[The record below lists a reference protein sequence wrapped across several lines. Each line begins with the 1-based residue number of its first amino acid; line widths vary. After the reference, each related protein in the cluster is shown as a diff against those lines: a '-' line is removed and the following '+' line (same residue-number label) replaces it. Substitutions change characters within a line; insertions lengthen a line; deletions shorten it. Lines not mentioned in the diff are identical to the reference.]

1 MNFRTLTY
9 EKLGAV
15 VRVTAN
21 RPEVLNAQSRV
32 MILELDEAFRSASED
47 VDTRVI
53 IVAGAGQH
61 FSAGHDLGSP
71 EELEDQKAHPVGP
84 GIAENLKRLSELYL
98 ETCLRWRD
106 VPKPT
111 IAQVQGYCIMGGLML
126 ASCCDLIIAAEDA
139 LFADRAVR
147 WGGSHVQYFTMPWDL
162 GPRKAKE
169 YLFTGDY
176 VDAPTALELG
186 LVNRVVKREAAGRGD
201 AGAGPADRA
210 AGSLRA
216 QAGQG
221 VGERDHGHPGPSA
234 GRGSGVQEL
243 HADHSAPP
251 GPGHLWRGGAGQGR
265 EGSHCHTGPEVRRRR
280 RAFAA
285 SELNGGHDHGFTR
298 RQGGVGDGRGPAA
311 RDRPGHRAGPGGA
324 GRGRGRH
331 GDGPRSRPPIRTT
344 RRRRAGATWRARPS
358 RSARMAGAR

>member
-1 MNFRTLTY
+1 MTFRTLTY

-15 VRVTAN
+15 LRITAN
-21 RPEVLNAQSRV
+21 RPAVLNAQSRV
-32 MILELDEAFRSASED
+32 MILELDEAFRAASED
-47 VDTRVI
+47 AGTRVI

-126 ASCCDLIIAAEDA
+126 ASCCDLIIAADDA

-176 VDAPTALELG
+176 VDARTALDLG
-186 LVNRVVKREAAGRGD
+186 LVNRVVEREKLAEATLELAQRIALQDPYALKLAKASVNETMDIQGHRRAAEAAFKNYMLTIPHRQALGTYGAAARAKGVKDRIATRDQKFGD
-201 AGAGPADRA
+201 
-210 AGSLRA
+210 
-216 QAGQG
+216 
-221 VGERDHGHPGPSA
+221 VGE
-234 GRGSGVQEL
+234 
-243 HADHSAPP
+243 HS
-251 GPGHLWRGGAGQGR
+251 
-265 EGSHCHTGPEVRRRR
+265 RR
-280 RAFAA
+280 
-285 SELNGGHDHGFTR
+285 
-298 RQGGVGDGRGPAA
+298 
-311 RDRPGHRAGPGGA
+311 
-324 GRGRGRH
+324 
-331 GDGPRSRPPIRTT
+331 PR
-344 RRRRAGATWRARPS
+344 
-358 RSARMAGAR
+358 

>member
-1 MNFRTLTY
+1 MTFRTLAY

-15 VRVTAN
+15 LRITAN

-32 MILELDEAFRSASED
+32 MIVELDEAFRSAVED
-47 VDTRVI
+47 DETRVI

-61 FSAGHDLGSP
+61 FSAGHDLGSR
-71 EELEDQKAHPVGP
+71 EELEDQQTHPVGP

-126 ASCCDLIIAAEDA
+126 ASSCDLIIAAEDA

-176 VDAPTALELG
+176 IDAATARELG
-186 LVNRVVKREAAGRGD
+186 LVNRVVPREALAD
-201 AGAGPADRA
+201 ATLELAQRIALQDPYALKLAKASVNETMDIQGHRRA
-210 AGSLRA
+210 AEAAFKNYMLTIPHRQALGTYGAAARA
-216 QAGQG
+216 KDVKERIATRDQKFGD
-221 VGERDHGHPGPSA
+221 VGEH
-234 GRGSGVQEL
+234 
-243 HADHSAPP
+243 
-251 GPGHLWRGGAGQGR
+251 
-265 EGSHCHTGPEVRRRR
+265 
-280 RAFAA
+280 
-285 SELNGGHDHGFTR
+285 
-298 RQGGVGDGRGPAA
+298 
-311 RDRPGHRAGPGGA
+311 
-324 GRGRGRH
+324 
-331 GDGPRSRPPIRTT
+331 SRPH
-344 RRRRAGATWRARPS
+344 A
-358 RSARMAGAR
+358 